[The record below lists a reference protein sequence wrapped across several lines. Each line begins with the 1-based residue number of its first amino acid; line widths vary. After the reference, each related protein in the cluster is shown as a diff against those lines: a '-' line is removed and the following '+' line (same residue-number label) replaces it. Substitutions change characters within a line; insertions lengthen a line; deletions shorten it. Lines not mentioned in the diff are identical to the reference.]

1 MEVSEALRC
10 VEDGE
15 SGTIGITLAAEVKRL
30 QTALS
35 GRTYCHSDAEVEADL
50 DFAYK
55 RAKVLAD
62 MLGIPV
68 HESPEVTGTI
78 LGLVRGSVERL
89 INQVIQ
95 LQHDLENRRDN
106 AEDEE
111 ASRWCERLA
120 WLHQEFCA
128 DSSGCDSGDPLD
140 CVEVEI
146 RQAIN
151 SVQRRTAYECLDI
164 LHDAI
169 WLKEGTLGT
178 AREAIKAK
186 FGIVE

>member
-1 MEVSEALRC
+1 MVIFRKEAILKPSQLISRANIDDAYDEIHGDME
-10 VEDGE
+10 
-15 SGTIGITLAAEVKRL
+15 
-30 QTALS
+30 
-35 GRTYCHSDAEVEADL
+35 
-50 DFAYK
+50 FAYK

-68 HESPEVTGTI
+68 HEHPEVTGTI

-89 INQVIQ
+89 MNQVVQ
-95 LQHDLENRRDN
+95 LQHDLEKCR
-106 AEDEE
+106 ETSTDEE
-111 ASRWCERLA
+111 ANRWCDRLK
-120 WLHQEFCA
+120 WLHTEYCA
-128 DSSGCDSGDPLD
+128 DASGCDSGDPLD

-151 SVQRRTAYECLDI
+151 SVQRRTAHECLER

-169 WLKEGTLGT
+169 WDKEGTLATG
-178 AREAIKAK
+178 REAIKAQ